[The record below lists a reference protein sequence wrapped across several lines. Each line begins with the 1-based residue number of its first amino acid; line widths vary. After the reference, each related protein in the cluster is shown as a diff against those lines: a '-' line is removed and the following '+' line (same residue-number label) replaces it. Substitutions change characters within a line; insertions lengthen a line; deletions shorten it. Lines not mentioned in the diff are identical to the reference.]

1 MVLASAV
8 PICVNVCV
16 LDQVFIH
23 PDFTGYIVV
32 TNRRIQAL
40 IGPDQPQQ
48 KGRDMLTIVGR
59 FADIYSSKIDAA
71 DFINLKKNGLDS
83 DEVYERLDDMP
94 YLVGGIASFDIR
106 IWINDECVVESFAQ
120 LSDRFDVRTK
130 EELDLRKDVDG
141 EHHTFAI
148 VEYSK
153 ISARDDSISGLQTE
167 DISFETQRV
176 IFDDDWE
183 LTLIFLFHKGSLID
197 VSDEIDSEDFV
208 GLLLSKEYGFKHFNI
223 N

>member
-1 MVLASAV
+1 MVLASAA
-8 PICVNVCV
+8 PICVNGCV
-16 LDQVFIH
+16 RDQVFIH

-48 KGRDMLTIVGR
+48 KGRDMLTIGGR
-59 FADIYSSKIDAA
+59 YAEFYSSKIDAA
-71 DFINLKKNGLDS
+71 DFKKLKKNGLTHRRIYD
-83 DEVYERLDDMP
+83 RLDDMP

-106 IWINDECVVESFAQ
+106 IWINNEFVVDSFAQ
-120 LSDRFDVRTK
+120 LSDRCEIRK
-130 EELDLRKDVDG
+130 REEIDFRKDLDG

-153 ISARDDSISGLQTE
+153 IKARDDSIVGLQIE
-167 DISFETQRV
+167 DLSFDTQRV

-183 LTLIFLFHKGSLID
+183 LTLIFPFHKGSLFD
-197 VSDEIDSEDFV
+197 VSEEIILEDFA
-208 GLLLSKEYGFKHFNI
+208 GILLSKEYGFKHFNVE
-223 N
+223 